1 MSHPP
6 GHLRRK
12 TLQGLFWQ
20 FLAVGGQQF
29 VQLGSYMVIG
39 RAIDPQD
46 VGLFVILLTGIGL
59 VESLTLF
66 MGEQATVASPSGN
79 QRRYLDTVFTVR
91 VLRSIAISLVVCG
104 LAPLMSWYYWKP
116 EYEHHWLTG
125 LFLAMSLTGFLDG
138 FQSPGRGARLKN
150 LDFQR
155 VAFCDFVAAA
165 VGAGITIALAIV
177 ERSVWALMIGHI
189 STAALRTTM
198 SYVAGPHRPRFR
210 IDRESLRE
218 LLQYSKGAAGAPFL
232 IFLTYAASA
241 TIIPKVL
248 SDSMLA
254 VFEFAGRLAKIPEN
268 IFLKVLGPVAVPA
281 YAQLQ
286 SDWSRL
292 ANAWLNAVRAF
303 VSLAA
308 PMTIV
313 MVWCGGALPAF
324 VYGRPDYGSVSGLFA
339 LQCVYGGV
347 SALTAVVGPLF
358 WAIGQ
363 PHRDRRAQF
372 VRCIV
377 IYAAGIP
384 ATLTFGILGFAVA
397 SCLSIVVTLL
407 LVVIQAQHVL
417 SISTKRLLLAMRTGA
432 VGAAAVGAILLI
444 ADLVAAPTGVGRVAT
459 GAAVGGPVFAVL
471 ALRLLRERKGHGG
484 PATAPVPASEQRS
497 EAT

>member
-20 FLAVGGQQF
+20 FLGVGGQQF

-66 MGEQATVASPSGN
+66 MGEQATIASPRGN
-79 QRRYLDTVFTVR
+79 DRRYLDTVFTVR
-91 VLRSIAISLVVCG
+91 VLRSAAISLVVCG

-155 VAFCDFVAAA
+155 VAFCDFLAAA
-165 VGAGITIALAIV
+165 LGAGLTIALAV
-177 ERSVWALMIGHI
+177 LEKSVWALMIGHI

-198 SYVAGPHRPRFR
+198 SYVAGPHRPRFLL
-210 IDRESLRE
+210 DRDSLRE
-218 LLQYSKGAAGAPFL
+218 LLNYSKGAAGAPFL

-241 TIIPKVL
+241 TIIPKL
-248 SDSMLA
+248 LTETLLA

-281 YAQLQ
+281 YAQLR

-324 VYGRPDYGSVSGLFA
+324 VYGRADYGSVSGLFA
-339 LQCVYGGV
+339 LQCVYGGI

-384 ATLTFGILGFAVA
+384 ATLWFGILGFAVA

-407 LVVIQAQHVL
+407 LVVVQAQRVL
-417 SISTKRLLLAMRTGA
+417 SISTARLFGAMRNGV
-432 VGAAAVGAILLI
+432 VGAAAVGAALLVV
-444 ADLVAAPTGVGRVAT
+444 DMTAAPTGAWRVAA
-459 GAAVGGPVFAVL
+459 GAAVGGPVFALL
-471 ALRLLRERKGHGG
+471 ALRLLRERKSAAAAPT
-484 PATAPVPASEQRS
+484 PAVETTQPSNVP
-497 EAT
+497 